1 MKKTFIYL
9 ILLSMV
15 GCSKKDNPPINN
27 QDGVLVLNEGNF
39 MWGNASL
46 SLYNKKDKTFTKDIY
61 QSENG
66 VALGDVAQSVFQK
79 DSLLFVV
86 VNNAAKIEVI
96 SSTTFKRKW
105 TISIPNSSPRY
116 FCAVNDSIALVSEL
130 YANKLWVINYLNATV
145 VSNVT
150 MEGETGQIQ
159 LYDNKIA
166 VLEKTKLN
174 GNFTAQIHILD
185 ASNFQTLKKIS
196 LPTEPNSFCIT
207 TDIKL
212 YVLTNKGSSGTIPAK
227 LFKYDL
233 AGYTGLD
240 TFDFSLSE
248 NPKMLRLDVVSQTAK
263 WIVGKKIH
271 SIALSATKL
280 NSTPM
285 LTLNASTIYAFNI
298 DPSSGDLY
306 VGDALD
312 YTQAS
317 QIFRFDKN
325 YQQID
330 QFKAGIN
337 TTQFFVLK

>member
-1 MKKTFIYL
+1 
-9 ILLSMV
+9 MV
-15 GCSKKDNPPINN
+15 GCHDKNIPPIIS
-27 QDGVLVLNEGNF
+27 QDGVIIINEGNF

-46 SLYNKKDKTFTKDIY
+46 SLYNKKEKTLTKDIF
-61 QSENG
+61 QSQNG
-66 VALGDVAQSVFQK
+66 IALGDVAQSVFQK

-86 VNNAAKIEVI
+86 VNNTAKIEVI
-96 SSTTFKRKW
+96 SSTTFNRKW
-105 TISIPNSSPRY
+105 TINIPNSSPRY

-145 VSNVT
+145 VSTVN

-159 LYDNKIA
+159 QYDNKIA
-166 VLEKTKLN
+166 VLERTKLN
-174 GNFTAQIHILD
+174 GSFTAQIRILD

-207 TDIKL
+207 TDRKL
-212 YVLTNKGSSGTIPAK
+212 YTLTDKSSSSAIPAK
-227 LFKYDL
+227 LLKIDL

-240 TFDFSLSE
+240 TFDFSMSE
-248 NPKMLRLDVVSQTAK
+248 NPKLLRLDAVSQSVK
-263 WIVGKKIH
+263 WVVDKSIH
-271 SIALSATKL
+271 YTTLHATKL
-280 NSTPM
+280 NSTPI
-285 LTLNASTIYAFNI
+285 LNLNVSTIYAFDI
-298 DPSSGDLY
+298 DPISGDLY
-306 VGDALD
+306 VSDALD